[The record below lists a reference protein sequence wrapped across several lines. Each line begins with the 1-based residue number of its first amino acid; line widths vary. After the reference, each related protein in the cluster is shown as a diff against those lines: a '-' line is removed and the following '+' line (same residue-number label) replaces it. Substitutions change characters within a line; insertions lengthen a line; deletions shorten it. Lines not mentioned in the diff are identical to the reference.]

1 MQYTIEIK
9 LNNKVQTTKTLNKTN
24 KILNKKYF
32 KIKNNDSTEKKSKF
46 IERCHDLPIRHENK

>member
-32 KIKNNDSTEKKSKF
+32 EVKKTMIPQKRNRNSLNDVMTSQ
-46 IERCHDLPIRHENK
+46 

>member
-1 MQYTIEIK
+1 MYYTIEIK

-32 KIKNNDSTEKKSKF
+32 KVKKQFFHRKE
-46 IERCHDLPIRHENK
+46 IEIH